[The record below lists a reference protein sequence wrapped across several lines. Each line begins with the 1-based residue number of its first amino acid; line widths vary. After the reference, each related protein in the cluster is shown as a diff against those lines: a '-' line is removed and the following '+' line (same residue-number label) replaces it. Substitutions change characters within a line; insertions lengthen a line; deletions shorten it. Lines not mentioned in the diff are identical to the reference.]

1 MRIPDIPTR
10 LCSHSFYLSLLLVG
24 DLLLE
29 KGRSEH
35 IAKPPNIALGEQS
48 WSANAHSSGGI
59 VPEVP

>member
-1 MRIPDIPTR
+1 MLRD
-10 LCSHSFYLSLLLVG
+10 LSLLLVG

-59 VPEVP
+59 VLPEVP